1 MLVSILFLLF
11 KIISSEIVYVRDF
24 GIVNNDNSQQSASQN
39 AISFYN
45 AIKSASHGDVV
56 MITKNET
63 LYYVP
68 SEEYIENINNINIV
82 LDGKI
87 ILYNDL
93 QSWQMVNDDKY
104 FNAIDIRN
112 SNNLTIT
119 GSGKIDGQGYIWW
132 VEFYYGNIVR
142 QRPTIIN
149 IKDCIDV
156 TIENITLLNSPRFN
170 IYADNVLRFM
180 VRYMKIWVNVK
191 QKKIVE
197 KSQNPKLMF
206 PFNTDG
212 VDVKGKDIH
221 IYNLSIS
228 NFDDSIAVKPSKGN
242 GISLEGQVLKCSENI
257 LIENIDILYGAGL
270 SIGSVPSSSN
280 YCVKNVIYQNINVVN
295 PLKLIYI
302 KTENGGLYNATIKNI
317 TYRKINA
324 VNPVLWP
331 IYIGPQQQKEPDGTG
346 EGFWP
351 DTNPYVSINNILI
364 SNISVNNAKF
374 QAGLFRCNISNP
386 CRNITFENVLIKGK
400 YIKNPY
406 ICDGNNSIYGYYN
419 NGTYPIPSNCGFKKI
434 EI

>member
-1 MLVSILFLLF
+1 
-11 KIISSEIVYVRDF
+11 
-24 GIVNNDNSQQSASQN
+24 
-39 AISFYN
+39 
-45 AIKSASHGDVV
+45 

-68 SEEYIENINNINIV
+68 SEEYIENIDNIQIV
-82 LDGKI
+82 IDGKI
-87 ILYNDL
+87 LLYNDVS
-93 QSWQMVNDDKY
+93 SWPKVNNDKY
-104 FNAIDIRN
+104 YNAIDIRN

-132 VEFYYGNIVR
+132 VDFYKGNIVR

-149 IKDCIDV
+149 IKDSIDV
-156 TIENITLLNSPRFN
+156 TIENLTLLDSPRFN
-170 IYADNVLRFM
+170 IYADNVLRFI
-180 VRYMKIWVNVK
+180 VRYMKIWVNIK
-191 QKKIVE
+191 QNEIVE
-197 KSQNPKLMF
+197 KRLNLKLMF

-242 GISLEGQVLKCSENI
+242 GIPLEGQVLNCSENI
-257 LIENIDILYGAGL
+257 LIENINILYGAGL
-270 SIGSVPSSSN
+270 SIGSVPSSSK
-280 YCVKNVIYQNINVVN
+280 YCVKDVIFQNIDVVN

-302 KTENGGLYNATIKNI
+302 KTEDGGLYDAIIKNI
-317 TYRKINA
+317 TYDRINA

-351 DTNPYVSINNILI
+351 NTNPYVSINNILI
-364 SNISVNNAKF
+364 SNISVSNAKVE
-374 QAGLFRCNISNP
+374 AGLFRCNISNP
-386 CRNITFENVLIKGK
+386 CKNIIFENVLIKGK

-406 ICDGNNSIYGYYN
+406 ICDGNNSVYGYYN
-419 NGTYPIPSNCGFKKI
+419 DNTHPIPSNCGFKKI